1 MAISYR
7 DENERLVAEQAIAVY
22 RATVEAMET
31 AEHGKGLA
39 TMEAAVMEHGQAH
52 LAELLKRAISAHG
65 EAQKGGPALG
75 SVPAVRTRRSRTTSR
90 RRSSRRQGK

>member
-1 MAISYR
+1 MALSYR

-22 RATVEAMET
+22 RSTVDAMET

-52 LAELLKRAISAHG
+52 LAELLKRAISAHA

-75 SVPAVRTRRSRTTSR
+75 DVAAARTRRSSTTPR
-90 RRSSRRQGK
+90 RRSSRRRGK